1 MKLSQLIGRS
11 IEADVDVNRLQDD
24 SRKVAA
30 GDVYVVDHRLGKYV
44 ADFVSMAL
52 ENGAAAVLC
61 DQETFHATAE
71 DKRQKLHIVERPLSY
86 VGCWALEQ
94 VKNKPQHLAAV
105 TGTNGKTSI
114 AWFFNHLV
122 NAAGRKGASVGTL
135 GVYTGG
141 AHHGSTGF
149 TSPAPLKLAEIMADL
164 GRQHID
170 YACLEASSHALE
182 LGRYEGLRFQAA
194 AFTNLTQDH
203 MDFHGSADNYLAA
216 KMRLFRDLMQ
226 PNGVAVVSTRRIENL
241 LVMNLARECGLH
253 LLTYG
258 IANAELVARPIEA
271 DSRGMKI
278 EVLFNKIHHTA
289 WVPLMGAFQAEN
301 IAGALGLAI
310 GCGIPLTDLLPHLET
325 IPPVPGRMEM
335 LNPGDVARPTIV
347 IDYAHTPDGLETA
360 LKALRPMT
368 KGKLWVVFG
377 CGGDRDPIKR
387 PQMGKLA
394 AQLAHQVVITDDN
407 PRTEEAAPIRRQI
420 LAEAAGAK
428 EIADRAEAIAY
439 AIGHAEAGDIVLIAG
454 KGHETGQLVKG
465 KVLPFSDIDEATRCL
480 HGQKAS

>member
-11 IEADVDVNRLQDD
+11 IEADVDVTRLQDD
-24 SRKVAA
+24 SRKVTA
-30 GDVYVVDHRLGKYV
+30 GDVYVVDYRLGKYV
-44 ADFVSMAL
+44 ADFVAMAL

-61 DQETFHATAE
+61 DQQTLHLVPQ
-71 DKRQKLHIVERPLSY
+71 DKRHKLHVVERPLSY
-86 VGCWALEQ
+86 IGSWALAQ

-122 NAAGRKGASVGTL
+122 NASGRPAASIGTL

-141 AHHGSTGF
+141 AHHGVTGF
-149 TSPAPLKLAEIMADL
+149 TSPTPLKLAEIMADFSAKK
-164 GRQHID
+164 ID

-203 MDFHGSADNYLAA
+203 MDFHGTTDNYLAA

-226 PNGVAVVSTRRIENL
+226 PNGVAVISTRRIENL

-258 IANAELVARPIEA
+258 IANAELVVRPLEA
-271 DSRGMKI
+271 DGRGMKV

-301 IAGALGLAI
+301 LAGALGLAV
-310 GCGIPLTDLLPHLET
+310 GCGIPLAELLPHLET
-325 IPPVPGRMEM
+325 VTPVPGRMEM
-335 LNPGDVARPTIV
+335 MNPGDTQRPTVIV
-347 IDYAHTPDGLETA
+347 DYAHTPDGLQTA

-368 KGKLWVVFG
+368 QGKIWVVFG
-377 CGGDRDPIKR
+377 CGGDRDPVKR
-387 PQMGKLA
+387 PQMGKIAADLA
-394 AQLAHQVVITDDN
+394 DHVIVTDDN
-407 PRTEEAAPIRRQI
+407 PRNEEAADIRKQV
-420 LAEAAGAK
+420 LAAAANAEEIGNRADAIATAIREAAV
-428 EIADRAEAIAY
+428 
-439 AIGHAEAGDIVLIAG
+439 GDIVLIAG

-465 KVLPFSDIDEATRCL
+465 KVLPFSDIDEASRCL
-480 HGQKAS
+480 KARKAS